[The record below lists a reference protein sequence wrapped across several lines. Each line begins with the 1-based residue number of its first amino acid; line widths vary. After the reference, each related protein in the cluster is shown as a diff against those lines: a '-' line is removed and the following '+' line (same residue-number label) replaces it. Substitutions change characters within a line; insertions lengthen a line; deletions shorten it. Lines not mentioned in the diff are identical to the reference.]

1 MAVVPLLA
9 VLLLAAVASPA
20 GHTKKTEV
28 LQQLLTKREKLPE
41 AEAQVKDARV
51 QRRVQLSDDE
61 REIMTKQIMQ
71 AISGTLHTHLF
82 TVGDFMLSFSLKE
95 KRY

>member
-1 MAVVPLLA
+1 MSGKVLAVFPLLA
-9 VLLLAAVASPA
+9 VLLVATVASSA
-20 GHTKKTEV
+20 EHTKKTHV

-71 AISGTLHTHLF
+71 AISG
-82 TVGDFMLSFSLKE
+82 MLLTECDYSSCIYFH
-95 KRY
+95 